1 MRSGRSYAHGR
12 SVPNNNPGGENG
24 YLAYGQESAYGAQK
38 RLEES
43 TKAAPVA
50 QPGVAAPKRAQRRA
64 VNGKAQAAP
73 QQPPVTQQLAQAPPT
88 PENVWAEVA
97 SIPGIS
103 PLVLE
108 WANGA

>member
-1 MRSGRSYAHGR
+1 MPVIG
-12 SVPNNNPGGENG
+12 NNQAGVNG
-24 YLAYGQESAYGAQK
+24 YYDVGGQESAYGAQK

-64 VNGKAQAAP
+64 VSGRAQAP
-73 QQPPVTQQLAQAPPT
+73 SEPPVVQQLAEAPPA

-97 SIPGIS
+97 LIPGIS
-103 PLVLE
+103 PLASE

>member
-1 MRSGRSYAHGR
+1 M
-12 SVPNNNPGGENG
+12 PNNNPGGENG

-64 VNGKAQAAP
+64 VSGKAQVP
-73 QQPPVTQQLAQAPPT
+73 WEPPVVQQLAQAPAA

-97 SIPGIS
+97 LIPGIS
-103 PLVLE
+103 PLASE